1 MDEGGGSTQNV
12 RFESFEADLQSGE
25 LRKHGVRV
33 PLQGQPFQVF
43 AICFALE
50 LLDSELSVFMQQ
62 LQAQGAAG
70 APGLA

>member
-1 MDEGGGSTQNV
+1 LWTILFGQQLA
-12 RFESFEADLQSGE
+12 SFIACDCLA
-25 LRKHGVRV
+25 
-33 PLQGQPFQVF
+33 PD
-43 AICFALE
+43 

>member
-1 MDEGGGSTQNV
+1 MAASDFSCRET
-12 RFESFEADLQSGE
+12 
-25 LRKHGVRV
+25 
-33 PLQGQPFQVF
+33 
-43 AICFALE
+43 CFALE